1 MLKDFFDQHEKQL
14 DGLNDTQKKAVAKS
28 FAAKDY
34 QMIIGVP
41 GSGKNE
47 VIIRY
52 IQIAKKLKQK
62 VLLINYNNQTCD
74 NILHRIIEN

>member
-1 MLKDFFDQHEKQL
+1 MLIDFLDKYSAQL
-14 DGLNDTQKKAVAKS
+14 EGLNDTQKKAVAKS

-47 VIIRY
+47 VIYRFLL
-52 IQIAKKLKQK
+52 IAKILKQK
-62 VLLINYNNQTCD
+62 VLLIN
-74 NILHRIIEN
+74 